1 MFYGFGP
8 RQQQLLQVLLEN
20 KSGLTVDELSKSLG
34 ITRTAVNQHLLV
46 LESSGYVAK
55 GKLTKTGGRPGHTYV
70 LTQQGYEL
78 FPKQYAWFSQLL
90 LDFLQKQLGD
100 DAVEKY
106 MSRLGVELARTVKER
121 VKGATPEE
129 RIVEVAAIMQELGYD
144 AYAEAAGGNQLPGIK
159 AHNCVYHHLAQT
171 HREVCQLDL
180 SLLSSLLNAEIDHS
194 SCMAK
199 GDDCCQ
205 FHVLHF
211 RKMKQ

>member
-20 KSGLTVDELSKSLG
+20 KPGLTVDELSKSLG

-70 LTQQGYEL
+70 LTQQGYDL

-90 LDFLQKQLGD
+90 LDFLKKQTSEGM
-100 DAVEKY
+100 VEKY
-106 MSRLGVELARTVKER
+106 MVKLGVELSQSIRER
-121 VKGATPEE
+121 LKGTTPEE

-144 AYAEAAGGNQLPGIK
+144 AYAEETPESPLPAIK
-159 AHNCVYHHLAQT
+159 AHNCVYHHLATT
-171 HREVCQLDL
+171 HREVCQLDI
-180 SLLSSLLNAEIDHS
+180 SLLSSLLNAEIKHTT
-194 SCMAK
+194 CMAK
-199 GDDCCQ
+199 GDQCCQ
-205 FHVLHF
+205 FHVMHF
-211 RKMKQ
+211 RKGK